1 MFGVCRG
8 WRRRGPS
15 QLSGLVA
22 LFWLVACGGSDESGT
37 TGATPDT
44 TAATVTSTGT
54 TTGGSNGTAATGTT
68 AASSGAGST
77 TTGASANSSG
87 PGASTTTSANGAGD
101 TGGASTSGDSGGTGG
116 SGGSGGSGDA
126 GGSGGSGGS
135 AGQGGA
141 SGSGGTDTTTNTT
154 DTTTDG
160 STTSGGGGGDGS
172 DVFGIDEL
180 YPSAPNG
187 GLWTSEHWAGGDGY
201 DLTDRID
208 DHDPLGISGMRGEGN
223 LEVTGDGELLMGGS
237 QPRIYIYPSDAG
249 PWRDIE
255 VTVYYQR
262 VNDAATAWAGLVV
275 GARSGPEGHGDDP
288 CDAHTYY
295 SRLRHDGATD
305 FEKELMHSP
314 SSTQSSIDA
323 EEVWPPDGELPFD
336 TWIGWK
342 FVIYNLPDGE
352 SVKLESYRDMTEG
365 EAGGDWQLL
374 NETID
379 DGGWF
384 TETDCEEHSPE
395 NGESDM
401 IQLEGGTTF
410 IRNTDVTE
418 ARYKW
423 VSVREIAPNQTP

>member
-1 MFGVCRG
+1 MFGGCQGG
-8 WRRRGPS
+8 WRRGAS

-22 LFWLVACGGSDESGT
+22 LFWLVACGEPAKSAT
-37 TGATPDT
+37 TGATPDS
-44 TAATVTSTGT
+44 TSTSMGP
-54 TTGGSNGTAATGTT
+54 TTGGTDGTGTSGTT
-68 AASSGAGST
+68 AASSGAAST
-77 TTGASANSSG
+77 TASGNSGG
-87 PGASTTTSANGAGD
+87 PAASTTTATSSANGAGD
-101 TGGASTSGDSGGTGG
+101 VGGASTSGDSGGTGG
-116 SGGSGGSGDA
+116 SSDSGGSA
-126 GGSGGSGGS
+126 GSAGSGGS
-135 AGQGGA
+135 AGAGA
-141 SGSGGTDTTTNTT
+141 SGSGGADNTSDTSDTTS
-154 DTTTDG
+154 DG
-160 STTSGGGGGDGS
+160 STTSGGGGDGS

-180 YPSAPNG
+180 YPSAPGG
-187 GLWTSEHWAGGDGY
+187 GLWTSEHWAGGDAY

-208 DHDPLGISGMRGEGN
+208 EHDPLGISGMRGEGN

-249 PWRDIE
+249 PWRDVE

-352 SVKLESYRDMTEG
+352 SIKLESYRDMSGGEG
-365 EAGGDWQLL
+365 GGDWQLL

-395 NGESDM
+395 NGESD
-401 IQLEGGTTF
+401 LVVLDGGTTF
-410 IRNTDVTE
+410 IRNTDVSE

-423 VSVREIAPNQTP
+423 VSVREIAPNQSP